1 MRKLN
6 ECLDFDNRK
15 NDSEKLETAKNYTL
29 SRLMFKYFFFLRS
42 SVDQGRIKY
51 RDHLP

>member
-15 NDSEKLETAKNYTL
+15 DSEKLETAKNYTS
-29 SRLMFKYFFFLRS
+29 SRLMFK
-42 SVDQGRIKY
+42 
-51 RDHLP
+51 

>member
-15 NDSEKLETAKNYTL
+15 KYSEKLETTKNYTS
-29 SRLMFKYFFFLRS
+29 SRLMFK
-42 SVDQGRIKY
+42 
-51 RDHLP
+51 